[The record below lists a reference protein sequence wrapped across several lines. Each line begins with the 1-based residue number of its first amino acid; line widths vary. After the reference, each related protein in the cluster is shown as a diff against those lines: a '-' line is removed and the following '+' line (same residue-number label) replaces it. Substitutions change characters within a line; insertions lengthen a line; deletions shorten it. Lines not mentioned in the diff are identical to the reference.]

1 MSAENVIGEI
11 FGDPEFWLSNG
22 CLICDNFAEQRFR
35 VYIQLQPAIYETV
48 VVGPERSGVPVLH
61 TVVRTLFGRV
71 AGYAVLAADAA
82 TQKTERVLAQ
92 EEDGI
97 EISLQ
102 TCHHC
107 SSRDNVNALLAE
119 RLAFHTLFLEMKE
132 DFPAIR
138 IANISPLLQNGG

>member
-11 FGDPEFWLSNG
+11 FDDPDFWLSNG
-22 CLICDNFAEQRFR
+22 CFICDNNAEQRFHTF
-35 VYIQLQPAIYETV
+35 IQLQPAIYETV
-48 VVGPERSGVPVLH
+48 VVGPERSAVPVLH
-61 TVVRTLFGRV
+61 TVVRALFGRL

-82 TQKTERVLAQ
+82 TQQTERVIAQ

-102 TCHHC
+102 TCRHC
-107 SSRDNVNALLAE
+107 SSRDNVTTSLAE
-119 RLAFHTLFLEMKE
+119 KLAFHALFLEMKE

-138 IANISPLLQNGG
+138 ITKISPLHQNGG